1 MRIEVMLWKFARDS
15 AFAAGNANNTDM
27 FFDRMSESVVFKTR
41 KQILR
46 KKKVRSECG
55 DPWVR

>member
-15 AFAAGNANNTDM
+15 AFAAGTANSTEM
-27 FFDRMSESVVFKTR
+27 YFLRMSESVVFKTR
-41 KQILR
+41 KQVLK

-55 DPWVR
+55 DLWVR